1 MTGLSI
7 NRLDPPPR
15 NAEDRP
21 MTAGTV
27 QSVSASASAARRP
40 QRARGHERFARLL
53 DSTEA
58 LLAERPDDDVTLA
71 MIAEKAGV
79 PLPSVY
85 HFFPNRNAI
94 YVELAKRFHEDL
106 AALSHMPI
114 EPVPERWQDLVLVR
128 QTRAHDYLNDHPAA
142 LRLFMGAG
150 VSVEVRTLD
159 LRGNSSIAALRTAE
173 FRRRFDCRS
182 LGGLEDWL
190 ANSIG
195 VMDGIW
201 AISYARHGRIT
212 DHYLQEGW
220 RASVAYLR
228 TYLPDTLR
236 ATGKTWP

>member
-1 MTGLSI
+1 MAVEPVHPA
-7 NRLDPPPR
+7 PP
-15 NAEDRP
+15 A
-21 MTAGTV
+21 V
-27 QSVSASASAARRP
+27 SAARRP
-40 QRARGHERFARLL
+40 QRARGHERFAQLL
-53 DSTEA
+53 NATEA
-58 LLAERPDDDVTLA
+58 LRAERPDDDVTLA
-71 MIAEKAGV
+71 MIAESACV

-106 AALSHMPI
+106 AALSRMPVD
-114 EPVPERWQDLVLVR
+114 PAPARWQDLVLVR

-159 LRGNSSIAALRTAE
+159 LRGNSSIAALRTEE
-173 FRRRFDCRS
+173 FRRCFDCRA

-201 AISYARHGRIT
+201 AISYAQHGRIT

-220 RASVAYLR
+220 RACVAYLR

-236 ATGKTWP
+236 PTGKAWP